1 MLTPRRA
8 TLSCAS
14 LQSKEDMAQEI
25 ELKFI
30 VNPPVINALSEKLS
44 GLSQE
49 QHEASRLVNI
59 YYETPD
65 NFLRRH
71 NMGLRI
77 RGNGNRYE
85 MTMKTSGQVTGGLHQ
100 RPEYNV
106 PLSEPTLDL
115 ALLPAEIWP
124 QGVDI
129 AELQQ
134 QLNPL
139 FSTNFNRQTWIVQQG
154 MSRIE
159 LALDQGEV
167 VAGDLQEPICEL
179 ELELLEG
186 EASALLI
193 LAEQLVNEPGLR
205 MGSLSKAARGYHLA
219 QGAVE
224 RSIKPLSL
232 LSLAPKTTIEQA
244 LKASLAQSLESWL
257 YHEELWLRGNR
268 AARQHILLAAG
279 NVRHVLALF
288 GGIIPRKASSQLRD
302 LLLSFEAS
310 LAEHDKGESVLF
322 SAQASITKLTLTRW
336 LFESQWR
343 DYVDEKGRTKLDGSL
358 KRFADGHLSRHSAEL
373 RAIFQRPLGDAYAE
387 KLTRLVRELDAA
399 RLLAG
404 IYRAEQASPWL
415 ENWQGLF
422 DAISTNQIVEI
433 EHYRNEAISQAPFWL
448 HSGK

>member
-1 MLTPRRA
+1 MT
-8 TLSCAS
+8 
-14 LQSKEDMAQEI
+14 QEI

-30 VNPPVINALSEKLS
+30 VSTQVIESLREKLNA
-44 GLSQE
+44 LSQE
-49 QHEASRLVNI
+49 QHEARKLVNI

-65 NFLRRH
+65 NVLRRH

-77 RGNGNRYE
+77 RGNGNDYE
-85 MTMKTSGQVTGGLHQ
+85 MTMKTSGRVTGGLHQ

-106 PLSEPTLDL
+106 ALSGPTLDL

-124 QGVDI
+124 EGLDV

-134 QLNPL
+134 QVVPL
-139 FSTNFNRQTWIVQQG
+139 FSTNFNRETWIVQQG
-154 MSRIE
+154 TSRIE

-186 EASALLI
+186 QASALFT

-205 MGSLSKAARGYHLA
+205 MGSLSKAARGYNLA
-219 QGAVE
+219 QGAPE
-224 RSIKPLSL
+224 RTIKPLSK
-232 LSLAPKTTIEQA
+232 LSLPPKTTIEQGLEA
-244 LKASLAQSLESWL
+244 GLSQALESWL
-257 YHEELWLRGNR
+257 YHEELWLRGNP
-268 AARQHILLAAG
+268 AAKQHIVQA
-279 NVRHVLALF
+279 VDSIRHILALF

-302 LLLSFEAS
+302 LLLTFETS
-310 LAEHDKGESVLF
+310 LVEHDKGELVLF
-322 SAQASITKLTLTRW
+322 SAQASVTKLTLTRW

-343 DYVDEKGRTKLDGSL
+343 DFVDEKGRAKLDSSL
-358 KRFADGHLSRHSAEL
+358 KRFADINLSRHAAEL
-373 RAIFQRPLGDAYAE
+373 KEVFQRPLGDTYAA
-387 KLTRLVRELDAA
+387 KLTRLARELDAA

-404 IYRAEQASPWL
+404 IYRDEQASSWL
-415 ENWQGLF
+415 ENWQGLYN
-422 DAISTNQIVEI
+422 AIVTNQLVEI

>member
-1 MLTPRRA
+1 
-8 TLSCAS
+8 
-14 LQSKEDMAQEI
+14 MAQEI

-30 VNPPVINALSEKLS
+30 VCPQVIESLCEKL
-44 GLSQE
+44 GALSQE
-49 QHEASRLVNI
+49 QHEARQLVNI

-77 RGNGNRYE
+77 RGNGHHYE
-85 MTMKTSGQVTGGLHQ
+85 MTMKTSGKVTGGLHQ

-106 PLSEPTLDL
+106 ALSEPTLDL

-124 QGVDI
+124 EGVDI

-139 FSTNFNRQTWIVQQG
+139 FSTNFNRKIWIVQQG
-154 MSRIE
+154 TSRIE

-167 VAGDLQEPICEL
+167 VADSLQESICEL

-186 EASALLI
+186 EASSLLI

-224 RSIKPLSL
+224 RAIKPLSL
-232 LSLAPKTTIEQA
+232 LSLAPKATIEQG
-244 LKASLAQSLESWL
+244 LEVSLAQSLESWL
-257 YHEELWLRGNR
+257 YHEELWLRGNL
-268 AARQHILLAAG
+268 AAKQHILLAVG
-279 NVRHVLALF
+279 NIRHILALF

-302 LLLSFEAS
+302 LLLTFEAS
-310 LAEHDKGESVLF
+310 LVEHDKGESVLF

-343 DYVDEKGRTKLDGSL
+343 DFVDEKGRVKLDGSL
-358 KRFADGHLSRHSAEL
+358 KRFADGHLSRHAAEL
-373 RAIFQRPLGDAYAE
+373 KEIFQRPLGDAYAD
-387 KLTRLVRELDAA
+387 KLTRLTRELDAA

-404 IYRAEQASPWL
+404 VYRTEQASAWL
-415 ENWQGLF
+415 ENWQGLYN
-422 DAISTNQIVEI
+422 AIVTRQVVEI

>member
-1 MLTPRRA
+1 
-8 TLSCAS
+8 
-14 LQSKEDMAQEI
+14 MAQEI

-30 VNPPVINALSEKLS
+30 VNPSVINTLCEKLS
-44 GLSQE
+44 ALSQE
-49 QHEASRLVNI
+49 QHEARKLVNI

-65 NFLRRH
+65 NFLRSH

-77 RGNGNRYE
+77 RGNGHHYE

-106 PLSEPTLDL
+106 ALSEPTLDL
-115 ALLPAEIWP
+115 ALLPADIWP
-124 QGVDI
+124 QGVDV

-134 QLNPL
+134 QLSPL
-139 FSTNFNRQTWIVQQG
+139 FSTNFTRETWIVQQG
-154 MSRIE
+154 TSRIE

-167 VAGDLQEPICEL
+167 VAGSLQEPICEL

-186 EASALLI
+186 EANALLI

-224 RSIKPLSL
+224 REIKPLGL
-232 LSLAPKTTIEQA
+232 LSLAPKTTIEQG
-244 LKASLAQSLESWL
+244 LQASLAQSLESWL

-268 AARQHILLAAG
+268 AAKQHIMLAVG
-279 NVRHVLALF
+279 NIRHVLALL

-302 LLLSFEAS
+302 LLLTFETS
-310 LAEHDKGESVLF
+310 LAEHDKGETVLF
-322 SAQASITKLTLTRW
+322 SAQASVTKLTLTRW

-343 DYVDEKGRTKLDGSL
+343 DFVDEKGRTKLDSSL
-358 KRFADGHLSRHSAEL
+358 KRFADGNLSRHAAEL
-373 RAIFQRPLGDAYAE
+373 KEIFQRPLGDAYAD
-387 KLTRLVRELDAA
+387 KLTRLARELDAA

-404 IYRAEQASPWL
+404 IYPAGLALPWL
-415 ENWQGLF
+415 ENWQGLYN
-422 DAISTNQIVEI
+422 AIVTRQIVEI
-433 EHYRNEAISQAPFWL
+433 EHYRNEAISQPPFWL

>member
-1 MLTPRRA
+1 
-8 TLSCAS
+8 
-14 LQSKEDMAQEI
+14 MAQEI

-30 VNPPVINALSEKLS
+30 VNPPVINSLSKKLCA
-44 GLSQE
+44 LSQE
-49 QHEASRLVNI
+49 QHEARRLVNI

-77 RGNGNRYE
+77 RGNGDRYE
-85 MTMKTSGQVTGGLHQ
+85 MTMKTAGQVMGGLHQ
-100 RPEYNV
+100 RLEYNV

-115 ALLPAEIWP
+115 ALLPADIWP
-124 QGVDI
+124 QGVDV
-129 AELQQ
+129 AELQ

-154 MSRIE
+154 TSRIE

-167 VAGDLQEPICEL
+167 VAGDLHEPISEL

-224 RSIKPLSL
+224 RSVKPLAL
-232 LSLAPKTTIEQA
+232 LSLAPKTTIEQS

-257 YHEELWLRGNR
+257 YHEELWLRGNH
-268 AARQHILLAAG
+268 AAKQHIMLAAG
-279 NVRHVLALF
+279 NVRHILALF
-288 GGIIPRKASSQLRD
+288 GGIIPRKASSHLRD
-302 LLLSFEAS
+302 LLFSFEVS
-310 LAEHDKGESVLF
+310 LEEHDRGESVLF

-343 DYVDEKGRTKLDGSL
+343 DFVNEKGRIKLDGSL

-373 RAIFQRPLGDAYAE
+373 KAIFQRPLGDAYAD
-387 KLTRLVRELDAA
+387 KLTRLVRELDAV

-404 IYRAEQASPWL
+404 IYPAEQASPWL

-422 DAISTNQIVEI
+422 DAIVMHQIVEI